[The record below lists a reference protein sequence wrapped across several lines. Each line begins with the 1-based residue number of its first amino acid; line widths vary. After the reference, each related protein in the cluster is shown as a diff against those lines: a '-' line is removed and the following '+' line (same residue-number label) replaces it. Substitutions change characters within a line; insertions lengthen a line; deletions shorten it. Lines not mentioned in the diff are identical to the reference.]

1 MKFYQ
6 RNILYIYTS
15 IKKLRGQSK
24 MAFLLLLHEKMRLQR
39 KVNKLTLRQLQLS
52 GRKERITNNISK
64 VQKMYA
70 SKQTQLEK
78 SAQLWQSQMKNSIYN
93 SLGLG
98 IQNQMFNPMSGGI
111 TSYVANMMGGMLYNG
126 GKQITLG
133 DKTIS
138 SFSEAEYKRMM
149 SDYMTTGLREN
160 LNDDKKG
167 SGTYGNNKYNKAQ
180 VEAFMYA
187 MQTAQAQQQQAQF
200 MAQQMSN
207 QYQANVSVWLEAAQA
222 QLEEEQNAAL
232 LPLEAEETEIEADN
246 TTCETQL
253 ADAKARLESIK
264 QACSEGIKESAP
276 SFGLG

>member
-98 IQNQMFNPMSGGI
+98 MQNQMFNPMSGGI
-111 TSYVANMMGGMLYNG
+111 TSYVANGVASILQQGFKA
-126 GKQITLG
+126 GKTKIDIND
-133 DKTIS
+133 DK
-138 SFSEAEYKRMM
+138 YKAMM
-149 SDYMTTGLREN
+149 SDYMMTGLREQFEE
-160 LNDDKKG
+160 DGKTSKG
-167 SGTYGNNKYNKAQ
+167 FGNNGYSKEDA
-180 VEAFMYA
+180 EAFLYA
-187 MQTAQAQQQQAQF
+187 LNSAQQMQQQAQF

-246 TTCETQL
+246 TTCEAQL

-276 SFGLG
+276 TFGLG

>member
-1 MKFYQ
+1 
-6 RNILYIYTS
+6 
-15 IKKLRGQSK
+15 

-52 GRKERITNNISK
+52 SRKERITNNISK

-93 SLGLG
+93 SMGLG
-98 IQNQMFNPMSGGI
+98 MQNQMFNPMGGGI
-111 TSYVANMMGGMLYNG
+111 TSFVANMMGSMLHNG
-126 GKQITLG
+126 GKDIPLG
-133 DKTIS
+133 DNKTIS
-138 SFSEAEYKRMM
+138 SFSQQQYQEMM
-149 SDYMTTGLREN
+149 TDYMTTGLKES
-160 LNDDKKG
+160 LNDEQQ
-167 SGTYGNNKYNKAQ
+167 GTGKYGNNGYSKDQ
-180 VEAFMYA
+180 VTAFMKA
-187 MQTAQAQQQQAQF
+187 MQMAQAQQQQAQF
-200 MAQQMSN
+200 YAQQMSS
-207 QYQANVSVWLEAAQA
+207 QYESNISVSLQAAHP

-246 TTCETQL
+246 TTCEAQL

-276 SFGLG
+276 TFGLG